1 MTKSYGTQVA
11 RYNSAMDR
19 ARDYAQKEYDTY
31 DQWMEDLNNYMGTY
45 DNRMY
50 DGDMHAIHRS
60 GGGWDQRGQAL
71 GKDMVKGFE
80 NYTRDKL
87 KESWQD
93 KYGATNWQN
102 QYLSRDIA
110 SNYLDNYLNTEYEN
124 ALGQLERA
132 MKRGTLNDDQYNNAL
147 SKLSLQRNA
156 ANATYGQIDDQLMD
170 TYAQDLQ
177 TLANNYGN
185 DLENWDLSDY
195 DSNYTNNWDFGIQD
209 KQAEIMNGLTSAIDN
224 NILAIQGDNPMFDV
238 NSIIGGAKT
247 ASGVYNNKSDNLMQ
261 AITDEEENKKKQQ
274 IGLGNQGM
282 F

>member
-1 MTKSYGTQVA
+1 MTVSSNHQYN
-11 RYNSAMDR
+11 RYEGAKKEANSFANDT
-19 ARDYAQKEYDTY
+19 YSTY
-31 DQWMEDLNNYMGTY
+31 DQFANALNDYIGNY
-45 DNRMY
+45 NHHMY
-50 DGDMHAIHRS
+50 DGNMHDIHKS
-60 GGGWDQRGQAL
+60 GGGWGQRGQAL

-80 NYTRDKL
+80 NYSRDKL
-87 KESWQD
+87 KETWDD
-93 KYGATNWQN
+93 KYGGVNWQN
-102 QYLSRDIA
+102 QYLSRDVA
-110 SNYLDNYLNTEYEN
+110 SNYLNNYLDSEYNN

-156 ANATYGQIDDQLMD
+156 ANSTYGQIDDQLMD

-177 TLANNYGN
+177 TLANNYGSYI
-185 DLENWDLSDY
+185 DEWDLSDY
-195 DSNYTNNWDFGIQD
+195 DSNYTNNWDYGIQD

-224 NILAIQGDNPMFDV
+224 NILALQGDNPMFDV

-247 ASGVYNNKSDNLMQ
+247 ASGVYNNKSNNLMQ
-261 AITDEEENKKKQQ
+261 AISDEEENKKKQQ

>member
-1 MTKSYGTQVA
+1 MTKSYGQQVE
-11 RYNSAMDR
+11 RYNSAINN
-19 ARDYAQKEYDTY
+19 AKDYAKNEYDTY
-31 DQWMEDLNNYMGTY
+31 NQWIEDLNNYMGTY
-45 DNRMY
+45 DNHLY
-50 DGDMHAIHRS
+50 DGNMHDIHKS
-60 GGGWDQRGQAL
+60 GGGWDQRSQAL

-102 QYLSRDIA
+102 QYLSKDIA
-110 SNYLDNYLNTEYEN
+110 SNYLDNYINSEYEN

-156 ANATYGQIDDQLMD
+156 ANSTYGQIDDQLMD

-177 TLANNYGN
+177 TLANNYGS

-195 DSNYTNNWDFGIQD
+195 DKNYVNNWNYGIQD

-224 NILAIQGDNPMFDV
+224 NILALQGDNPMFDV

-247 ASGVYNNKSDNLMQ
+247 VSGVYNNKSDNLMQ
-261 AITDEEENKKKQQ
+261 AIINEEENKKKQQ